1 MAAASAASI
10 RPFAA
15 AIASSSGTR
24 DLSARRPGPAL
35 VNASVSR
42 PRASW
47 ARHHSTHR
55 SSWPKNMYAPPNPA
69 LDAVGH
75 LVAAIG
81 ENRLGGVAV
90 ADSGLGP
97 SGHPAQRRHYTSGA
111 GDKSRRLSFKGL
123 GTKVATSMLGPDG
136 QKALAPSGAT
146 IVGQEFVR
154 DPSPL
159 VNVLVDS
166 LVDALLGQAARLDRV
181 RLFAPDDAHI
191 ERRRGG
197 RGGDKADVDLQRHP
211 HRGRPGGRRP
221 SLRGDPAFPGRRT
234 TPRWRRSSR
243 TLCSTACRWRWR
255 PRCSQ
260 MSTAPAGFRPKRTAP
275 SVLTTL
281 RKGLTKLEVSGYT
294 ASSIVRYR
302 CAHFDS

>member
-1 MAAASAASI
+1 
-10 RPFAA
+10 
-15 AIASSSGTR
+15 
-24 DLSARRPGPAL
+24 
-35 VNASVSR
+35 
-42 PRASW
+42 
-47 ARHHSTHR
+47 
-55 SSWPKNMYAPPNPA
+55 
-69 LDAVGH
+69 VGH

-154 DPSPL
+154 DPVAFGHVAQSLLDVLPVKQHASTEYAYLRQTTPTSNAAVVAEGATKPTSIYSVTRIEGAL
-159 VNVLVDS
+159 VVVAHLSEGIPRFWLLDNSALETFVENELQYGLQVAVEAKVL
-166 LVDALLGQAARLDRV
+166 
-181 RLFAPDDAHI
+181 
-191 ERRRGG
+191 
-197 RGGDKADVDLQRHP
+197 ADVNGTSGIQ
-211 HRGRPGGRRP
+211 
-221 SLRGDPAFPGRRT
+221 T
-234 TPRWRRSSR
+234 QTY
-243 TLCSTACRWRWR
+243 ST
-255 PRCSQ
+255 
-260 MSTAPAGFRPKRTAP
+260 

-281 RKGLTKLEVSGYT
+281 RKGQTKLEVSGYT